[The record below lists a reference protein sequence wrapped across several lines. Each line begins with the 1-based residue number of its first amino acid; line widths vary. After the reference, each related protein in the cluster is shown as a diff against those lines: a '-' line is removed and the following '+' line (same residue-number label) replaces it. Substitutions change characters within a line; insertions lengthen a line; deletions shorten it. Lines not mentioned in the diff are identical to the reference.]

1 MEPVEQTT
9 EQQPV
14 VEKKVSR
21 KRKAESKTADDNSKA
36 ESKAESKTESKP
48 TSTKRKR
55 VTEEI
60 SSARKREINHIV
72 RRAKKNPL
80 ITPAFVTAAL
90 RSSRLAC
97 ERVDKIPEYRQ
108 TLEKQNQ
115 ATLDKLTEPEKKQR
129 CQAQYDRKVA
139 RLQRIEE
146 AFNKSGRVCLKGLD
160 EAFLS
165 KIKVSKPLS
174 GYMLFA
180 KETRESIQK
189 ANPQS
194 NFGEIGRLIGEAWKA
209 LGTEGHDTW
218 KNKASQLNAK

>member
-1 MEPVEQTT
+1 MEPVGQQT
-9 EQQPV
+9 EQPV
-14 VEKKVSR
+14 VEKKVSK
-21 KRKAESKTADDNSKA
+21 KRKAESKTASKADDNSTA
-36 ESKAESKTESKP
+36 DGKTESKP

-55 VTEEI
+55 VAEEI

-218 KNKASQLNAK
+218 KSKASQLSTK